1 VYDLAVNVNYNS
13 PRAYHP
19 KNHTSHYRHRNQHI
33 ILEIF
38 PEVKPV
44 PNVKDDLQM
53 DLPWNERSV
62 CQHLGVVFHGLEDHP
77 EKRILGKLFVV
88 NCFLN
93 TSSSQPPV
101 KTFG

>member
-1 VYDLAVNVNYNS
+1 
-13 PRAYHP
+13 
-19 KNHTSHYRHRNQHI
+19 
-33 ILEIF
+33 
-38 PEVKPV
+38 
-44 PNVKDDLQM
+44 M

-77 EKRILGKLFVV
+77 EKRILGKFFVD

-93 TSSSQPPV
+93 TSSSQRPV